1 MGVYLN
7 PGNIDFQKA
16 VNSKIY
22 VDKTELL
29 AFTNSVL
36 MTEQLYISVS
46 RPRRFGKSMAANM
59 LAAYYSRGCDSEEL
73 FGGLKIAEDAD
84 FKKHLNRYNV
94 IRLNMQDFLTKA
106 GSVGGMVELIEKKLF
121 RELNREFREVDFDPD
136 DFCFALEEIFAQT
149 GIPFVF
155 IIDEWDC
162 VMRVY
167 RDDKAAHTQYLDYLR
182 HLLKDKSCV
191 ALAYMTGILPIK
203 KYGQH
208 SALNMFYE
216 YSMMNAK
223 PIQEFTGFTEAE
235 VQALCEQYNVPYDR
249 MKKWYDGYLVSGV
262 SIYNPRSVVEAI
274 LRGEFDSYWTKTET
288 YEALKVYIQMDR
300 DGLRE
305 KTERLIAGERVSI
318 NPLKY
323 QNDMAVFESADDVLA
338 LLIHLGYLTAQ
349 RELSEGGISGEEVS
363 EKEVSGKEV
372 SGKEVSGKEVSEKEV
387 SGEEISEGK
396 FPEIDGSSM
405 DCAIPNSEVRQE
417 FINCIEDGGWENV
430 MDAIRGSNEL
440 LRLTIAGDEAAVAN
454 QIAKVHQENASI
466 LQYNDENS
474 LSCAISLAYYS
485 AKKSYT
491 VVREMPAGKGFAD
504 LVFVPDRN
512 CALPA
517 MVVELKW
524 DKSVKTALDQIRK
537 NEYAD
542 CLKRFSGEI
551 LLVGVNY
558 DKDSKE
564 HTCRIER
571 VRKYKHTGKGR
582 AVNAFSDSP
591 RI

>member
-1 MGVYLN
+1 MGIYLN
-7 PGNIDFQKA
+7 PGNMDFQRA

-22 VDKTELL
+22 VDKTKLL
-29 AFTNSVL
+29 VFTNSIL
-36 MTEQLYISVS
+36 MTEQLYISIS

-73 FGGLKIAEDAD
+73 FGGFKIAEDTD

-106 GSVGGMVELIEKKLF
+106 KSVEGMIGLIEKKLF

-182 HLLKDKSCV
+182 HLLKDKSYV

-223 PIQEFTGFTEAE
+223 PVQEFTGFTEAE
-235 VQALCEQYNVPYDR
+235 VQALCGQYDVSYDR
-249 MKKWYDGYLVSGV
+249 MKKWYDGYQVSGV
-262 SIYNPRSVVEAI
+262 SVYNPRSVVEAI

-288 YEALKVYIQMDR
+288 YEALKIYIQMDR

-305 KTERLIAGERVSI
+305 KTERLIAGEAVSI
-318 NPLKY
+318 NPMKY
-323 QNDMAVFESADDVLA
+323 QNDMAAFESADDVLT
-338 LLIHLGYLTAQ
+338 LLIHLGYLTIQ
-349 RELSEGGISGEEVS
+349 RELSEE
-363 EKEVSGKEV
+363 
-372 SGKEVSGKEVSEKEV
+372 
-387 SGEEISEGK
+387 K
-396 FPEIDGSSM
+396 FPEVDESAV
-405 DCAIPNSEVRQE
+405 DCVIPNSEVRQE

-430 MDAIRGSNEL
+430 MNAIRGSNEL

-512 CALPA
+512 CTLPA

-564 HTCRIER
+564 HSCRIER
-571 VRKYKHTGKGR
+571 VRK
-582 AVNAFSDSP
+582 
-591 RI
+591 